1 MARHI
6 KQGDLVQ
13 VITGNDRGK
22 TGRVLRILT
31 RQDRVIVEGVNV
43 RVKHVRPTSDNPQ
56 GGRVDKEL
64 PVHISNVLPVSPS
77 TNRAT
82 RVRFQTKDDGSKV
95 RVAVKGGDELSVLK
109 KPRS

>member
-22 TGRVLRILT
+22 TGRVLRVIPDK
-31 RQDRVIVEGVNV
+31 DRVIVEGVN
-43 RVKHVRPTSDNPQ
+43 RRMRHVRPSRQNPQ
-56 GGRVDKEL
+56 GGRVEKEMS
-64 PVHISNVLPVSPS
+64 VHISNVMPLSPS
-77 TNRAT
+77 TNKAT
-82 RVRFQTKDDGSKV
+82 RVRFQTRKDGAKV

-109 KPRS
+109 KPAK